1 MIYIKFLELNR
12 LDQQDIKQFDDV
24 IKAELD
30 LHKKGISKYKVL
42 LLDVQE
48 RLLINDKS
56 IDNLYL
62 AESLVNK
69 ISKDLESL
77 NKDENFGIV
86 IVSPRY
92 FYTNMNLFK
101 KHINNFLDFFRD
113 SILRKINNNIITE
126 K

>member
-24 IKAELD
+24 IKTELD
-30 LHKKGISKYKVL
+30 LYKKGISKYKVL

-113 SILRKINNNIITE
+113 SILRKI